1 MIQKLLV
8 IPSIDIKNGK
18 TVRVVQGIPELDVP
32 EYGNDPVEAAL
43 LWRAENAKCLHIVD
57 HDPVWDESKRD
68 TKLIEKICTSVI
80 IPVQL
85 GGGIRKLEDARRI
98 LDAGVYRIII
108 GTVAFENPPEFRKI
122 VDEIG
127 PKRIAAAID
136 VYDDEVVVRGRRTRT
151 GLSPAD
157 QALIFKEHNIERLI
171 VTDVKN
177 NGMLTGPNITLSKNL
192 AELTKIKVTLSGGV
206 KNKDDLM
213 NIQEHMESGIDSV
226 IVGRALYENNFPCQR
241 LWRVAESGI
250 FN

>member
-1 MIQKLLV
+1 MNSKLLV

-32 EYGNDPVEAAL
+32 EYGNDPVEAAIM
-43 LWRAENAKCLHIVD
+43 WRAENAKCLHIVD
-57 HDPVWDESKRD
+57 HDPVWDQSRRD

-85 GGGIRKLEDARRI
+85 GGGIRTLEDAKRI
-98 LDAGVYRIII
+98 LDAGVYRIVV
-108 GTVAFENPPEFRKI
+108 GSVAYENPVEFRKI
-122 VDEIG
+122 VEHIG

-136 VYDDEVVVRGRRTRT
+136 VYENEVVVMGRKTRT
-151 GLSPAD
+151 GLSPRE
-157 QALIFKEHNIERLI
+157 QALMFRDYSLERLI
-171 VTDVKN
+171 ITDVKN
-177 NGMLTGPNITLSKNL
+177 NGMMTGPNIDLSKDL
-192 AELTKIKVTLSGGV
+192 SELTKIKVTLSGGV

-213 NIQEHMESGIDSV
+213 NIQQYMNSGIDSV

>member
-1 MIQKLLV
+1 MTNRLLV
-8 IPSIDIKNGK
+8 IPSIDIKHGK

-32 EYGNDPVEAAL
+32 EYGNDPVEAAI

-57 HDPVWDESKRD
+57 HDPVWDESKRN

-85 GGGIRKLEDARRI
+85 GGGIRTLDDAKRI
-98 LDAGVYRIII
+98 LDAGVYRIVV
-108 GTVAFENPPEFRKI
+108 GSVAFENPNEFRKI
-122 VDEIG
+122 VEHIG
-127 PKRIAAAID
+127 PKRISAAID
-136 VYDDEVVVRGRRTRT
+136 VYEDEVVVKGRKIRT
-151 GLSPAD
+151 GILPEQ
-157 QALIFKEHNIERLI
+157 QALTFKEYALERLI

-177 NGMLTGPNITLSKNL
+177 NGMMTGPNITLSKKI

-213 NIQEHMESGIDSV
+213 DIQQYFDCGIDSV

>member
-1 MIQKLLV
+1 MTSKLLV
-8 IPSIDIKNGK
+8 IPSIDIKHGK

-32 EYGNDPVEAAL
+32 EYGNDPVETAI

-57 HDPVWDESKRD
+57 HDPVWDETKRN

-80 IPVQL
+80 IPVEL
-85 GGGIRKLEDARRI
+85 GGGIRTLDDAKRI
-98 LDAGVYRIII
+98 LDAGVYRIVV
-108 GTVAFENPPEFRKI
+108 GTVAYEDKVEFEKI
-122 VDEIG
+122 VEHIG

-136 VYDDEVVVRGRRTRT
+136 VYDNEVVVKGRRTKT
-151 GLSPAD
+151 GISPTE
-157 QALIFKEHNIERLI
+157 QALMFKEYAMERLI

-177 NGMLTGPNITLSKNL
+177 NGMMTGPNIKLSKEL
-192 AELTKIKVTLSGGV
+192 SELTKIKVTLSGGV

-213 NIQEHMESGIDSV
+213 EIQQYYDSGIDSV

>member
-1 MIQKLLV
+1 MTNKLLV

-32 EYGNDPVEAAL
+32 EYGNDPVEAAI

-57 HDPVWDESKRD
+57 HDPVWDESKRN

-85 GGGIRKLEDARRI
+85 GGGIRTLDDAKRI
-98 LDAGVYRIII
+98 LDAGVYRLVV
-108 GTVAFENPPEFRKI
+108 GSVAYENLSEFKKI
-122 VDEIG
+122 VEFIG

-136 VYDDEVVVRGRRTRT
+136 VFGDEVVVKGRKIRT
-151 GLSPAD
+151 GITPAD
-157 QALIFKEHNIERLI
+157 QALLFKEYSLERLI
-171 VTDVKN
+171 VTDVAN
-177 NGMLTGPNITLSKNL
+177 NGMMTGPNITLSKNL
-192 AELTKIKVTLSGGV
+192 AELTNIKVTLSGGV

-213 NIQEHMESGIDSV
+213 NIQQYMNCGIDSV